1 MRFSL
6 IHADEHSDEVVL
18 IVPDGTRPVAV
29 CVPLGAVPA
38 FLPIL
43 AEATADLPEQC
54 CPACADVLPG
64 HPDHASDAG

>member
-6 IHADEHSDEVVL
+6 MHVDETSDEVVL
-18 IVPDGTRPVAV
+18 IIPDGTQPVAV
-29 CVPLGAVPA
+29 CVPLDAVPA

-64 HPDHASDAG
+64 HPDHAHDAG

>member
-1 MRFSL
+1 M
-6 IHADEHSDEVVL
+6 
-18 IVPDGTRPVAV
+18 AV
-29 CVPLGAVPA
+29 CVPLDAVPA

-64 HPDHASDAG
+64 HPDHASMPAERRTRV